1 MEKKPKSSSVL
12 KNPKRLS
19 DQQVASKRKSY
30 IPEYVRLGMSPLEP
44 AEFSPTDFIFASKKK
59 NSVPLGVK
67 APPMPTGK
75 VFIKAEEREIPQQF
89 PVASGNN
96 REHTW
101 YPTDEDDQDQF
112 QEYANGPINDD
123 EISLPPMKK
132 ARQEHHSYL
141 NELPKRHPNY
151 LIQEQVDEQ
160 VNDYEEDFS
169 DEKNSENESV
179 HNLTNGNFYIFLD
192 NKVVY
197 VCDSLPKIESMVE
210 FILFNEASPF
220 EVENAE
226 DLVVMERLPVKIGVT
241 VKK

>member
-1 MEKKPKSSSVL
+1 MEKKHKSTSVL

-19 DQQVASKRKSY
+19 DQQIASKRKPY
-30 IPEYVRLGMSPLEP
+30 IPEYVRLGMDPPEP

-67 APPMPTGK
+67 APVMPTGK

-101 YPTDEDDQDQF
+101 YPTEEDDQFQF
-112 QEYANGPINDD
+112 QEYANGPINDE
-123 EISLPPMKK
+123 EISLPPMKRG
-132 ARQEHHSYL
+132 ARQEHHPYL
-141 NELPKRHPNY
+141 NELPKQHPNY
-151 LIQEQVDEQ
+151 LIQEQIEQ
-160 VNDYEEDFS
+160 VDDYEEESS
-169 DEKNSENESV
+169 DGKKTENESV

-192 NKVVY
+192 DKVVY
-197 VCDSLPKIESMVE
+197 VCNSLSKIESMVE

-220 EVENAE
+220 EIENAE